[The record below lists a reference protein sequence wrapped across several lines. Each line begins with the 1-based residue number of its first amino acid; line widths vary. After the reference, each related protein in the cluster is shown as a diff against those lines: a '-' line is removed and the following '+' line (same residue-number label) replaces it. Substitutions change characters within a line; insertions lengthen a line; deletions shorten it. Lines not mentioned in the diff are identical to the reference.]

1 MSSRNAYLK
10 RTYGISQKIYKA
22 MFKDQAGVC
31 FICHVPTKS
40 GRVLHVDHDHK
51 TGRVRGLLCW
61 KCNYRVISRSSN
73 HEIHARA
80 ATYLRRTLDWRKTD
94 EPPTP

>member
-22 MFKDQAGVC
+22 MLKDQAGVC
-31 FICHVPTKS
+31 FICHRPPKP
-40 GRVLHVDHDHK
+40 GKVLHIDHDHA

-61 KCNYRVISRSSN
+61 KCNKQVIGRN
-73 HEIHARA
+73 RDPEIHTRA
-80 ATYLRRTLDWRKTD
+80 ATYLRRTLDWRTD